1 MKKVGLGQRQ
11 ALITANMSRPDI
23 LKAIA
28 EGLTKVQKERLRSH
42 YTTVKQLKEKA
53 EKNAS
58 LRGCG

>member
-1 MKKVGLGQRQ
+1 MKVNMGCLQSQ
-11 ALITANMSRPDI
+11 ITANLSRPDI

-42 YTTVKQLKEKA
+42 YRAVKGLKEKA
-53 EKNAS
+53 EKSAS